1 MTDVSGTEYWPSS
14 ADDQQYST
22 DPCDPVQGEVWAP
35 TVDTDGDGYADS
47 FDYDV
52 DPYATDGDQQT

>member
-1 MTDVSGTEYWPSS
+1 MTDVSGAEYWPSS

-35 TVDTDGDGYADS
+35 TVDTDGD
-47 FDYDV
+47 
-52 DPYATDGDQQT
+52 QQT